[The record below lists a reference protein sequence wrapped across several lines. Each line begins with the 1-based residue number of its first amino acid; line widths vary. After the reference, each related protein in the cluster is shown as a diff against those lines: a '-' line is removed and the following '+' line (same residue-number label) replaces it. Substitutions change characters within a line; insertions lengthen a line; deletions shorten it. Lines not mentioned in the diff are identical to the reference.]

1 MTYQSIY
8 EFTGTT
14 NASKSKIYRF
24 YNDNPELFAE
34 TKKKGKR
41 MFPTEHARYFNSQ
54 VMFEENKILRKENN
68 CLCNLIQCL
77 SDKDSL
83 QTRLWYMDWTFF
95 CTVAYKAERNPKSCF
110 KQMHGLYNH
119 LEEKFPTSDLRL
131 FFTTEKFPNR
141 EEGYHNHFILYV
153 SEPKLN
159 AEAKKT
165 IQEYFIHDRTDI
177 KSYDKMKAGLN
188 YISKGGLFDENWDL
202 LGNNLSDV
210 NTDSNG

>member
-54 VMFEENKILRKENN
+54 VMFEENKILRIENN
-68 CLCNLIQCL
+68 CLSNLIQCL

-83 QTRLWYMDWTFF
+83 QARLWYLEWTFF
-95 CTVAYKAERNPKSCF
+95 CTVSYKLERNPKSCF
-110 KQMHGLYNH
+110 KQMHDLYNH
-119 LEEKFPTSDLRL
+119 LEEKFPTSDLRM
-131 FFTTEKFPNR
+131 FFTTEKFTNR
-141 EEGYHNHFILYV
+141 QGYHNHFILYV
-153 SEPKLN
+153 SDFDLR
-159 AEAKKT
+159 KKVT
-165 IQEYFIHDRTDI
+165 KVVQDFFQYDITDI
-177 KSYDKMKAGLN
+177 KPYDRMKAGLF
-188 YISKGGLFDENWDL
+188 YTSKNGLSGENWDL